1 MKILKNKTYKNLL
14 LKIKVL
20 EEDKIKLQKKCDL
33 IQLKL
38 NATNESFT
46 LQRDEIKNLKD
57 KNIKIK
63 ANLDDQTDFVSSLN
77 ERVQKAEAKIEEYRV
92 LNTKI
97 EFKNKDLIA
106 ENVELKSKLSR
117 KGTGKKGS
125 KKEDFIE
132 QHIDESKITEVEFE
146 KQKYVEI
153 TSVEQLEQY
162 IGFPFKAELQVDD
175 RKDVVN
181 GLITKHHACFV
192 LNFNSELVGWENDY
206 EEQSEYKKGWSV
218 FDEDFGDIIKSLKIL
233 V

>member
-117 KGTGKKGS
+117 KGTGTKGS
-125 KKEDFIE
+125 KKDNEIE
-132 QHIDESKITEVEFE
+132 KES
-146 KQKYVEI
+146 
-153 TSVEQLEQY
+153 
-162 IGFPFKAELQVDD
+162 A
-175 RKDVVN
+175 RR
-181 GLITKHHACFV
+181 C
-192 LNFNSELVGWENDY
+192 
-206 EEQSEYKKGWSV
+206 
-218 FDEDFGDIIKSLKIL
+218 
-233 V
+233 

>member
-77 ERVQKAEAKIEEYRV
+77 ERVQKAEAER
-92 LNTKI
+92 
-97 EFKNKDLIA
+97 DLLRI
-106 ENVELKSKLSR
+106 KLSR

-125 KKEDFIE
+125 KK
-132 QHIDESKITEVEFE
+132 Q
-146 KQKYVEI
+146 
-153 TSVEQLEQY
+153 
-162 IGFPFKAELQVDD
+162 
-175 RKDVVN
+175 
-181 GLITKHHACFV
+181 
-192 LNFNSELVGWENDY
+192 
-206 EEQSEYKKGWSV
+206 
-218 FDEDFGDIIKSLKIL
+218 
-233 V
+233 

>member
-77 ERVQKAEAKIEEYRV
+77 ERVQKAEAER
-92 LNTKI
+92 
-97 EFKNKDLIA
+97 DLLRI
-106 ENVELKSKLSR
+106 KLSR
-117 KGTGKKGS
+117 KGTGTKGS
-125 KKEDFIE
+125 KK
-132 QHIDESKITEVEFE
+132 Q
-146 KQKYVEI
+146 
-153 TSVEQLEQY
+153 
-162 IGFPFKAELQVDD
+162 
-175 RKDVVN
+175 
-181 GLITKHHACFV
+181 
-192 LNFNSELVGWENDY
+192 
-206 EEQSEYKKGWSV
+206 
-218 FDEDFGDIIKSLKIL
+218 
-233 V
+233 

>member
-106 ENVELKSKLSR
+106 ENVKLKSKLSR
-117 KGTGKKGS
+117 KGTGTKGS
-125 KKEDFIE
+125 KKDNEIE
-132 QHIDESKITEVEFE
+132 KES
-146 KQKYVEI
+146 
-153 TSVEQLEQY
+153 
-162 IGFPFKAELQVDD
+162 A
-175 RKDVVN
+175 RR
-181 GLITKHHACFV
+181 C
-192 LNFNSELVGWENDY
+192 
-206 EEQSEYKKGWSV
+206 
-218 FDEDFGDIIKSLKIL
+218 
-233 V
+233 